1 MVVQKQNKVNVKSST
16 KNRCLNLSGDSV
28 VNTSVTSTAS
38 TICKTTDND
47 IYGLQGKY
55 LLYVSLT
62 KRGARGPNQVSRKF
76 PNHELK
82 Y

>member
-1 MVVQKQNKVNVKSST
+1 MVVQKQNKVNVKSSK

-62 KRGARGPNQVSRKF
+62 KRGFGCGVLTRYPGNF
-76 PNHELK
+76 LIMN
-82 Y
+82 